1 MRLFKKKEELYFTEQ
16 AGIDEEEFSLKDEIV
31 DVITYIGIAFFLVA
45 ILIQFVVQR
54 DVVDGESMMNT
65 LRDEDNILVD
75 KLTYQF
81 SDPQRFDIVLFPY
94 GEGDEELCFIKRV
107 IGLPGET
114 VQISRSGDI
123 FIDGEYLE
131 EYYGF
136 EDIQQDKRYLAADG
150 YTLQEDEYFVMG
162 DNRNNSKDSRR
173 KEVGV
178 FKYSQIYGRGFI
190 SRGICSDKHCDS
202 KIEKHNYIVK
212 GW

>member
-1 MRLFKKKEELYFTEQ
+1 MRTVKLFRKKEDVYFMDQT
-16 AGIDEEEFSLKDEIV
+16 EEEFSLKDEIV

-65 LRDEDNILVD
+65 LQDEDNILVD

-81 SDPQRFDIVLFPY
+81 SDPQRFDVVLFPY

-162 DNRNNSKDSRR
+162 DNRNNSYDSRQIGGIKR
-173 KEVGV
+173 EDIIGRAV
-178 FKYSQIYGRGFI
+178 FRIYPFKSLGFI
-190 SRGICSDKHCDS
+190 K
-202 KIEKHNYIVK
+202 
-212 GW
+212 

>member
-1 MRLFKKKEELYFTEQ
+1 MKLFKKKDELYFTEQ
-16 AGIDEEEFSLKDEIV
+16 VEIEEEEFSLKDEIV

-65 LRDEDNILVD
+65 LQDEDNILVD

-81 SDPQRFDIVLFPY
+81 SDPERFDIVLFPY

-123 FIDGEYLE
+123 FIDGEYLDEDYGME
-131 EYYGF
+131 E
-136 EDIQQDKRYLAADG
+136 IQQDKRYLAADG

-162 DNRNNSKDSRR
+162 DNRNNSYDSRQIGGIKR
-173 KEVGV
+173 EDIIGRAV
-178 FKYSQIYGRGFI
+178 FRIYPLKSIGL
-190 SRGICSDKHCDS
+190 
-202 KIEKHNYIVK
+202 VK
-212 GW
+212 

>member
-1 MRLFKKKEELYFTEQ
+1 MRTVKLFRKKEDVYFMDQT
-16 AGIDEEEFSLKDEIV
+16 EEEFSLKDEIV

-65 LRDEDNILVD
+65 LQDEDNILVD

-81 SDPQRFDIVLFPY
+81 SDPQRFDVVLFPY

-123 FIDGEYLE
+123 FIDGEFLE

-150 YTLQEDEYFVMG
+150 YTLQADEYFVMG
-162 DNRNNSKDSRR
+162 DNRNNSYDSRQIGGIKR
-173 KEVGV
+173 EDIIGRAV
-178 FKYSQIYGRGFI
+178 FRIYPFKSLGFI
-190 SRGICSDKHCDS
+190 K
-202 KIEKHNYIVK
+202 
-212 GW
+212 

>member
-1 MRLFKKKEELYFTEQ
+1 MDQT
-16 AGIDEEEFSLKDEIV
+16 EEEFSLKDEIV

-65 LRDEDNILVD
+65 LQDEDNILVD

-81 SDPQRFDIVLFPY
+81 SDPQRFDVVLFPY

-123 FIDGEYLE
+123 FIDGEFLE

-162 DNRNNSKDSRR
+162 DNRNNSYDSRQIGGIKR
-173 KEVGV
+173 EDIIGRAV
-178 FKYSQIYGRGFI
+178 FRIYPFKSLGFI
-190 SRGICSDKHCDS
+190 K
-202 KIEKHNYIVK
+202 
-212 GW
+212 

>member
-1 MRLFKKKEELYFTEQ
+1 MKLFRKKEDVYFMDQT
-16 AGIDEEEFSLKDEIV
+16 EEEFSLKDEIV

-123 FIDGEYLE
+123 FIDGEFLE

-162 DNRNNSKDSRR
+162 DNRNNSYDSRQIGGIKR
-173 KEVGV
+173 EDIIGRAV
-178 FKYSQIYGRGFI
+178 FRIYPFKSLGFI
-190 SRGICSDKHCDS
+190 K
-202 KIEKHNYIVK
+202 
-212 GW
+212 

>member
-1 MRLFKKKEELYFTEQ
+1 MQTVKLFRKKEDVYFMEQTE
-16 AGIDEEEFSLKDEIV
+16 EEEFSLRDEIV

-65 LRDEDNILVD
+65 LQDEDNILVD

-81 SDPQRFDIVLFPY
+81 SDPQRFDVVLFPY

-123 FIDGEYLE
+123 FIDGEFLE

-162 DNRNNSKDSRR
+162 DNRNNSYDSRQIGGIKR
-173 KEVGV
+173 EDIIGRAV
-178 FKYSQIYGRGFI
+178 FRIYPFKSLGFI
-190 SRGICSDKHCDS
+190 K
-202 KIEKHNYIVK
+202 
-212 GW
+212 

>member
-1 MRLFKKKEELYFTEQ
+1 MRTVKLFKENDELYF
-16 AGIDEEEFSLKDEIV
+16 IDQEEVEEEEFSLKNEIV

-65 LRDEDNILVD
+65 LQDEDNILVD

-81 SDPQRFDIVLFPY
+81 SDPQRFDVVLFPY

-123 FIDGEYLE
+123 FIDGEFLE

-162 DNRNNSKDSRR
+162 DNRNNSYDSRQIGGIKR
-173 KEVGV
+173 EDIIGRAV
-178 FKYSQIYGRGFI
+178 FRIYPFKSLGFI
-190 SRGICSDKHCDS
+190 K
-202 KIEKHNYIVK
+202 
-212 GW
+212 

>member
-136 EDIQQDKRYLAADG
+136 EDIKQDKRYLAADG

-162 DNRNNSKDSRR
+162 DNRNNSYDSRQIGGIKR
-173 KEVGV
+173 DDIIGRAV
-178 FKYSQIYGRGFI
+178 FRIYPLKSLGFI
-190 SRGICSDKHCDS
+190 K
-202 KIEKHNYIVK
+202 
-212 GW
+212 

>member
-1 MRLFKKKEELYFTEQ
+1 MKLFRKKEDVYFMDQT
-16 AGIDEEEFSLKDEIV
+16 EEEFSLKDEIV

-65 LRDEDNILVD
+65 LQDEDNILVD

-81 SDPQRFDIVLFPY
+81 SDPQRFDVVLFPY

-162 DNRNNSKDSRR
+162 DNRNNSYDSRQIGGIKR
-173 KEVGV
+173 DDIIGRAV
-178 FKYSQIYGRGFI
+178 FRIYPLKSLGFI
-190 SRGICSDKHCDS
+190 K
-202 KIEKHNYIVK
+202 
-212 GW
+212 

>member
-1 MRLFKKKEELYFTEQ
+1 MRTVKLFRKKEDVYFMDQTE
-16 AGIDEEEFSLKDEIV
+16 EEEFSLKDEIV

-65 LRDEDNILVD
+65 LQDEDNILVD

-81 SDPQRFDIVLFPY
+81 SDPQRFDVVLFPY

-123 FIDGEYLE
+123 FIDGEFLE

-162 DNRNNSKDSRR
+162 DNRNNSYDSRQIGGIKR
-173 KEVGV
+173 EDIIGRAV
-178 FKYSQIYGRGFI
+178 FRIYPFKSLGFI
-190 SRGICSDKHCDS
+190 K
-202 KIEKHNYIVK
+202 
-212 GW
+212 

>member
-1 MRLFKKKEELYFTEQ
+1 MKLFRKKEDVYFMDQT
-16 AGIDEEEFSLKDEIV
+16 EEEFSLKDEIV

-65 LRDEDNILVD
+65 LQDEDNILVD

-81 SDPQRFDIVLFPY
+81 SDPQRFDVVLFPY

-123 FIDGEYLE
+123 FINGEFLE

-162 DNRNNSKDSRR
+162 DNRNNSYDSRQIGGIKR
-173 KEVGV
+173 EDIIGRAV
-178 FKYSQIYGRGFI
+178 FRIYPFKSLGFI
-190 SRGICSDKHCDS
+190 K
-202 KIEKHNYIVK
+202 
-212 GW
+212 

>member
-1 MRLFKKKEELYFTEQ
+1 MRTVRLFKKKEELNFMGQTELE
-16 AGIDEEEFSLKDEIV
+16 EEEFSLKEEIV

-65 LRDEDNILVD
+65 LQDEDNILVD

-123 FIDGEYLE
+123 FINGEYLDEDYGLE
-131 EYYGF
+131 E
-136 EDIQQDKRYLAADG
+136 IQQDKRYLAADG

-162 DNRNNSKDSRR
+162 DNRNNSYDSRQIGGIKR
-173 KEVGV
+173 EDIIGRAV
-178 FKYSQIYGRGFI
+178 FRIYPLKNIGLI
-190 SRGICSDKHCDS
+190 K
-202 KIEKHNYIVK
+202 
-212 GW
+212 

>member
-1 MRLFKKKEELYFTEQ
+1 MQTVKLFKKKEEINFMGQTELE
-16 AGIDEEEFSLKDEIV
+16 EEEFSLKEEIV

-65 LRDEDNILVD
+65 LQDEDNILVD

-123 FIDGEYLE
+123 FINGEYLDEDYGLE
-131 EYYGF
+131 E
-136 EDIQQDKRYLAADG
+136 IQQDKRYLAADG

-162 DNRNNSKDSRR
+162 DNRNNSYDSRQIGGIKR
-173 KEVGV
+173 EDIIGRAV
-178 FKYSQIYGRGFI
+178 FRIYPLKSIGL
-190 SRGICSDKHCDS
+190 
-202 KIEKHNYIVK
+202 VK
-212 GW
+212 

>member
-1 MRLFKKKEELYFTEQ
+1 MKLFKENDELYF
-16 AGIDEEEFSLKDEIV
+16 IDQEEVEEEEFSLKNEIV

-65 LRDEDNILVD
+65 LQDEDNILVD

-81 SDPQRFDIVLFPY
+81 SDPQRFDVVLFPY

-123 FIDGEYLE
+123 FINGEFLE

-162 DNRNNSKDSRR
+162 DNRNNSYDSRQIGGIKR
-173 KEVGV
+173 EDIIGRAV
-178 FKYSQIYGRGFI
+178 FRIYPFKSLGFI
-190 SRGICSDKHCDS
+190 K
-202 KIEKHNYIVK
+202 
-212 GW
+212 

>member
-1 MRLFKKKEELYFTEQ
+1 MKLFKENDELYF
-16 AGIDEEEFSLKDEIV
+16 IDQEEVEEEEFSLKNEIV

-54 DVVDGESMMNT
+54 DVVEGESMMNT
-65 LRDEDNILVD
+65 LQDEDNILVD

-81 SDPQRFDIVLFPY
+81 SDPQRFDVVLFPY

-123 FIDGEYLE
+123 FIDGEFLE

-162 DNRNNSKDSRR
+162 DNRNNSYDSRQIGGIKR
-173 KEVGV
+173 EDIIGRAV
-178 FKYSQIYGRGFI
+178 FRIYPFKSLGFI
-190 SRGICSDKHCDS
+190 K
-202 KIEKHNYIVK
+202 
-212 GW
+212 

>member
-162 DNRNNSKDSRR
+162 DNRNNSYDSRQIGGIKR
-173 KEVGV
+173 DDIIGRAV
-178 FKYSQIYGRGFI
+178 FRIYPLKSLGFI
-190 SRGICSDKHCDS
+190 K
-202 KIEKHNYIVK
+202 
-212 GW
+212 

>member
-1 MRLFKKKEELYFTEQ
+1 MKLFKENDELYF
-16 AGIDEEEFSLKDEIV
+16 IDQEEVEEEEFSLKNEIV

-65 LRDEDNILVD
+65 LQDEDNILVD

-81 SDPQRFDIVLFPY
+81 SDPQRFDVVLFPY

-123 FIDGEYLE
+123 FIDGEFLE

-162 DNRNNSKDSRR
+162 DNRNNSYDSRQIGGIKR
-173 KEVGV
+173 DDIIGRAV
-178 FKYSQIYGRGFI
+178 FRIYPLKSLGFI
-190 SRGICSDKHCDS
+190 K
-202 KIEKHNYIVK
+202 
-212 GW
+212 

>member
-65 LRDEDNILVD
+65 LQDEDNILVD

-81 SDPQRFDIVLFPY
+81 SDPQRFDVVLFPY

-123 FIDGEYLE
+123 FIDGEFLE

-162 DNRNNSKDSRR
+162 DNRNNSYDSRQIGGIKR
-173 KEVGV
+173 EDIIGRAV
-178 FKYSQIYGRGFI
+178 FRIYPFKSLGFI
-190 SRGICSDKHCDS
+190 K
-202 KIEKHNYIVK
+202 
-212 GW
+212 

>member
-1 MRLFKKKEELYFTEQ
+1 MQTVKLFKKKEELNFMGQTEL
-16 AGIDEEEFSLKDEIV
+16 EEEEISLKEEIV

-65 LRDEDNILVD
+65 LQDEDNILVD

-123 FIDGEYLE
+123 FINGEYLDEDYGLE
-131 EYYGF
+131 E
-136 EDIQQDKRYLAADG
+136 IQQDKRYLAADG

-162 DNRNNSKDSRR
+162 DNRNNSYDSRQIGGIKR
-173 KEVGV
+173 EDIIGRAV
-178 FKYSQIYGRGFI
+178 FRIYPLKSIGL
-190 SRGICSDKHCDS
+190 
-202 KIEKHNYIVK
+202 VK
-212 GW
+212 

>member
-123 FIDGEYLE
+123 FIDGEFLE

-162 DNRNNSKDSRR
+162 DNRNNSYDSRQIGGIKR
-173 KEVGV
+173 EDIIGRAV
-178 FKYSQIYGRGFI
+178 FRIYPFKSLGFI
-190 SRGICSDKHCDS
+190 K
-202 KIEKHNYIVK
+202 
-212 GW
+212 

>member
-1 MRLFKKKEELYFTEQ
+1 MKLFRKKEDLYFMDQT
-16 AGIDEEEFSLKDEIV
+16 EEEFSLKDEIV

-65 LRDEDNILVD
+65 LQDEDNILVD

-81 SDPQRFDIVLFPY
+81 SDPQRFDVVLFPY

-123 FIDGEYLE
+123 FIDGEFLE

-162 DNRNNSKDSRR
+162 DNRNNSYDSRQIGGIKR
-173 KEVGV
+173 EDIIGRAV
-178 FKYSQIYGRGFI
+178 FRIYPFKSLGFI
-190 SRGICSDKHCDS
+190 K
-202 KIEKHNYIVK
+202 
-212 GW
+212 

>member
-1 MRLFKKKEELYFTEQ
+1 MQTVKLFRKKEDVYFMEQTE
-16 AGIDEEEFSLKDEIV
+16 EEEFSLKDEIV

-65 LRDEDNILVD
+65 LQDEDNILVD

-81 SDPQRFDIVLFPY
+81 SDPQRFDVVLFPY

-123 FIDGEYLE
+123 FIDGEFLE

-162 DNRNNSKDSRR
+162 DNRNNSYDSRQIGGIKR
-173 KEVGV
+173 EDIIGRAV
-178 FKYSQIYGRGFI
+178 FRIYPFKSLGFI
-190 SRGICSDKHCDS
+190 K
-202 KIEKHNYIVK
+202 
-212 GW
+212 

>member
-1 MRLFKKKEELYFTEQ
+1 MKLFRKKEDVYFMDQT
-16 AGIDEEEFSLKDEIV
+16 EEEFSLKDEIV

-65 LRDEDNILVD
+65 LQDEDNILVD

-81 SDPQRFDIVLFPY
+81 SDPQRFDVVLFPY

-123 FIDGEYLE
+123 FIDGEFLE

-162 DNRNNSKDSRR
+162 DNRNNSYDSRQIGGIKR
-173 KEVGV
+173 EDIIGRAV
-178 FKYSQIYGRGFI
+178 FRIYPFKSLGFI
-190 SRGICSDKHCDS
+190 K
-202 KIEKHNYIVK
+202 
-212 GW
+212 

>member
-1 MRLFKKKEELYFTEQ
+1 MQTVKLFRKKEDVYFMDQT
-16 AGIDEEEFSLKDEIV
+16 EEEFSLKDEIV

-65 LRDEDNILVD
+65 LQDEDNILVD

-81 SDPQRFDIVLFPY
+81 SDPQRFDVVLFPY

-123 FIDGEYLE
+123 FIDGEFLE

-162 DNRNNSKDSRR
+162 DNRNNSYDSRQIGGIKR
-173 KEVGV
+173 EDIIGRAV
-178 FKYSQIYGRGFI
+178 FRIYPFKSLGFI
-190 SRGICSDKHCDS
+190 K
-202 KIEKHNYIVK
+202 
-212 GW
+212 

>member
-1 MRLFKKKEELYFTEQ
+1 MKLFKKRNELEQMLQKEML
-16 AGIDEEEFSLKDEIV
+16 EEEFSLKEEIV

-65 LRDEDNILVD
+65 LQDEDNILVD
-75 KLTYQF
+75 KLTYHF
-81 SDPQRFDIVLFPY
+81 SDPKRFDIVLFPY

-123 FIDGEYLE
+123 FINGEYLDE
-131 EYYGF
+131 NYGM
-136 EDIQQDKRYLAADG
+136 EAIHQDKRYMAAEG

-162 DNRNNSKDSRR
+162 DNRNDSYDSR
-173 KEVGV
+173 
-178 FKYSQIYGRGFI
+178 QIGGIKRDDIIGRAMFRIYPLKSIGL
-190 SRGICSDKHCDS
+190 
-202 KIEKHNYIVK
+202 VK
-212 GW
+212 

>member
-1 MRLFKKKEELYFTEQ
+1 MKLFRKKEDVYFMEQTE
-16 AGIDEEEFSLKDEIV
+16 EEEFSLKDEIV

-65 LRDEDNILVD
+65 LQDEDNILVD

-81 SDPQRFDIVLFPY
+81 SDPQRFDVVLFPY

-123 FIDGEYLE
+123 FIDGEFLE

-162 DNRNNSKDSRR
+162 DNRNNSYDSRQIGGIKR
-173 KEVGV
+173 EDIIGRAV
-178 FKYSQIYGRGFI
+178 FRIYPFKSLGFI
-190 SRGICSDKHCDS
+190 K
-202 KIEKHNYIVK
+202 
-212 GW
+212 

>member
-1 MRLFKKKEELYFTEQ
+1 MGQTEL
-16 AGIDEEEFSLKDEIV
+16 EEEEISLKEEIV

-65 LRDEDNILVD
+65 LQDEDNILVD

-123 FIDGEYLE
+123 FINGEYLDEDYGLE
-131 EYYGF
+131 E
-136 EDIQQDKRYLAADG
+136 IQQDKRYLAADG

-162 DNRNNSKDSRR
+162 DNRNNSYDSRQIGGIKR
-173 KEVGV
+173 EDIIGRAV
-178 FKYSQIYGRGFI
+178 FRIYPLKSIGL
-190 SRGICSDKHCDS
+190 
-202 KIEKHNYIVK
+202 VK
-212 GW
+212 

>member
-162 DNRNNSKDSRR
+162 DNRNNSYDSRQIGGIKR
-173 KEVGV
+173 EDIIGRAV
-178 FKYSQIYGRGFI
+178 FRIYPFKSLGFI
-190 SRGICSDKHCDS
+190 K
-202 KIEKHNYIVK
+202 
-212 GW
+212 

>member
-1 MRLFKKKEELYFTEQ
+1 MKLFRKKEDVYFMEQTE
-16 AGIDEEEFSLKDEIV
+16 EEEFSLRDEIV

-65 LRDEDNILVD
+65 LQDEDNILVD

-81 SDPQRFDIVLFPY
+81 SDPQRFDVVLFPY

-123 FIDGEYLE
+123 FIDGEFLE

-162 DNRNNSKDSRR
+162 DNRNNSYDSRQIGGIKR
-173 KEVGV
+173 EDIIGRAV
-178 FKYSQIYGRGFI
+178 FRIYPFKSLGFI
-190 SRGICSDKHCDS
+190 K
-202 KIEKHNYIVK
+202 
-212 GW
+212 

>member
-1 MRLFKKKEELYFTEQ
+1 MKLFKENDELYF
-16 AGIDEEEFSLKDEIV
+16 IDQEEVEEEEFSLKNEIV

-65 LRDEDNILVD
+65 LQDEDNILVD

-81 SDPQRFDIVLFPY
+81 SDPQRFDVVLFPY

-123 FIDGEYLE
+123 FIDGEFLE

-162 DNRNNSKDSRR
+162 DNRNNSYDSRQIGGIKR
-173 KEVGV
+173 EDIIGRAV
-178 FKYSQIYGRGFI
+178 FRIYPFKSLGFI
-190 SRGICSDKHCDS
+190 K
-202 KIEKHNYIVK
+202 
-212 GW
+212 

>member
-1 MRLFKKKEELYFTEQ
+1 MRTVKLFRKKEDVYFMDQT
-16 AGIDEEEFSLKDEIV
+16 EEEFSLKDEIV

-65 LRDEDNILVD
+65 LQDEDNILVD

-81 SDPQRFDIVLFPY
+81 SDPQRFDVVLFPY

-123 FIDGEYLE
+123 FIDGEFLE

-162 DNRNNSKDSRR
+162 DNRNNSYDSRQIGGIKR
-173 KEVGV
+173 EDIIGRAV
-178 FKYSQIYGRGFI
+178 FRIYPFKSLGFI
-190 SRGICSDKHCDS
+190 K
-202 KIEKHNYIVK
+202 
-212 GW
+212 

>member
-1 MRLFKKKEELYFTEQ
+1 MKLFKGNDELYF
-16 AGIDEEEFSLKDEIV
+16 IDQEEVEEEEFSLKNEIV

-65 LRDEDNILVD
+65 LQDEDNILVD

-81 SDPQRFDIVLFPY
+81 SDPQRFDVVLFPY

-123 FIDGEYLE
+123 FIDGEFLE

-162 DNRNNSKDSRR
+162 DNRNNSYDSRQIGGIKR
-173 KEVGV
+173 EDIIGRAV
-178 FKYSQIYGRGFI
+178 FRIYPFKSLGFI
-190 SRGICSDKHCDS
+190 K
-202 KIEKHNYIVK
+202 
-212 GW
+212 

>member
-1 MRLFKKKEELYFTEQ
+1 MRTVKLFKENDELYF
-16 AGIDEEEFSLKDEIV
+16 IDQEEVEEEEFSLKNEIV

-65 LRDEDNILVD
+65 LQDEDNILVD

-81 SDPQRFDIVLFPY
+81 SDPQRFDVVLFPY

-123 FIDGEYLE
+123 FIDGEFLE

-136 EDIQQDKRYLAADG
+136 EDIQQDKRYLAAGG

-162 DNRNNSKDSRR
+162 DNRNNSYDSRQIGGIKR
-173 KEVGV
+173 EDIIGRAV
-178 FKYSQIYGRGFI
+178 FRIYPFKSLGFI
-190 SRGICSDKHCDS
+190 K
-202 KIEKHNYIVK
+202 
-212 GW
+212 

>member
-123 FIDGEYLE
+123 FIDGEFLE

-162 DNRNNSKDSRR
+162 DNRNNSYDSRQIGGIKR
-173 KEVGV
+173 DDIIGRAV
-178 FKYSQIYGRGFI
+178 FRIYPLKSLGFI
-190 SRGICSDKHCDS
+190 K
-202 KIEKHNYIVK
+202 
-212 GW
+212 

>member
-1 MRLFKKKEELYFTEQ
+1 MKLFRKKEDVYFMDQT
-16 AGIDEEEFSLKDEIV
+16 EEEFSLKDEIV

-65 LRDEDNILVD
+65 LQDEDNILVD

-81 SDPQRFDIVLFPY
+81 SDPQRFDVVLFPY

-162 DNRNNSKDSRR
+162 DNRNNSYDSRQIGGIKR
-173 KEVGV
+173 EDIIGRAV
-178 FKYSQIYGRGFI
+178 FRIYPFKSLGFI
-190 SRGICSDKHCDS
+190 K
-202 KIEKHNYIVK
+202 
-212 GW
+212 

>member
-1 MRLFKKKEELYFTEQ
+1 MKLFRKKEDVYFMDQT
-16 AGIDEEEFSLKDEIV
+16 EEEFSLKDEIV

-65 LRDEDNILVD
+65 LQDEDNILVD

-81 SDPQRFDIVLFPY
+81 SDPQRFDVVLFPY

-123 FIDGEYLE
+123 FIDGEFLE

-162 DNRNNSKDSRR
+162 DNRNNSYDSRQIGGIKR
-173 KEVGV
+173 DDIIGRAV
-178 FKYSQIYGRGFI
+178 FRIYPFKSLGFI
-190 SRGICSDKHCDS
+190 K
-202 KIEKHNYIVK
+202 
-212 GW
+212 